1 MPAQTV
7 IKVRRDTAANWI
19 SADPTLASGEIGFET
34 DTNQLKIGNGSSAWT
49 ALDYTSGGASV
60 EISETAPASPDEG
73 NVWFNSTDGRAYIYY
88 DSTWVDLNPGIAG
101 PAGATGETGIAIQ
114 TTEPSS
120 TDVLWLDTDE
130 VADVPVPAGGT
141 DGQVLT
147 KTSSA
152 DYATAWE
159 NIPEGTTVISSA
171 TEPVD
176 TGAIWYNTENGN
188 AYIYYDGFWASI
200 SGLPSIPVG
209 GTTGQVLAKSSN
221 TDYATQWV
229 APSALT
235 LVKSQAVGTAV
246 SSVVVTDC
254 FNSTYDNY
262 KIIYADQTSS
272 SGQLKIQLSGIT
284 TGYAYND
291 AYSVWNAGY
300 TGRGSASSSSFTG
313 GDYYVNFDLMNP
325 NKALRKSGFGIS
337 NDNNATLFL
346 NFYNASTTQSTGF
359 TLSATSMTGG
369 TIYVYGYKKA

>member
-34 DTNQLKIGNGSSAWT
+34 DTNQLKIGNGSLAWT

-101 PAGATGETGIAIQ
+101 PEGPAGVAIQ
-114 TTEPSS
+114 TSEPAS

-130 VADVPVPAGGT
+130 TPDVPVPAGGT

-159 NIPEGTTVISSA
+159 NIVA
-171 TEPVD
+171 VV
-176 TGAIWYNTENGN
+176 
-188 AYIYYDGFWASI
+188 
-200 SGLPSIPVG
+200 PVG
-209 GTTGQVLAKSSN
+209 GTTGQILAKSSS

-229 APSALT
+229 APGALE

-246 SSVVVTDC
+246 SSVTVTDA
-254 FNSTYDNY
+254 FSATYDNY
-262 KIIYADQTSS
+262 KIVYNDQTSS
-272 SGQLKIQLSGIT
+272 SGQLKMQLTGIT
-284 TGYAYND
+284 SGYAYND
-291 AYSVWNAGY
+291 PYAVWNAGFS
-300 TGRGSASSSSFTG
+300 GRGSSSSSSFTA
-313 GDYYVNFDLMNP
+313 GDYYVNFDLINP
-325 NKALRKSGFGIS
+325 NRALRKSGFGFS
-337 NDNNATLFL
+337 NDNNATLYC